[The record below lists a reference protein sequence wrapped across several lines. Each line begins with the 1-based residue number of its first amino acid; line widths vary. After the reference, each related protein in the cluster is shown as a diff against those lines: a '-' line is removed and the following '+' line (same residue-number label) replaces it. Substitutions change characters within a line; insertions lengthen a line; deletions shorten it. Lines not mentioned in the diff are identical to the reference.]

1 MAPLMRG
8 YFVLSA
14 LLIQSLSCSNADL
27 YNLAGSGP
35 NAPDRTALEGML
47 CTPPATGDTFPVKV
61 VFAVQGGQ
69 NVPVDFK
76 TAIIQELS
84 NLPSRP
90 GVKYAFVAFHSV
102 ATGIQGS
109 FVDVA
114 GLRSAVTQFNG
125 YSEVGPIS
133 LRAPLRLAKTL
144 ISGDMQSGCRGEV
157 QRTRYVVFLIFLSE
171 DLSCNYPLF
180 NPGIEP
186 QCTALMP
193 DLQACSSCE
202 LTKVSSSIRN
212 LAETYGAGQVDIQPI
227 YVRNTPTALAAAQAQ
242 AIALGGGTS
251 VATATVSTGSLQ
263 TVIRGLNLTS
273 LQQQLVLKRLIA
285 FNRNVVSRS
294 GELLVDSDGDGVP
307 DRDEIALGLNPT
319 NPDTDGDGLGDG
331 VELKMG
337 LDPLTPNLI
346 TGCSPFRDA
355 DGDRL
360 NDCEERVLGTDA
372 CMGDTD
378 GDGPNDLVEFLS
390 GTNPLVPENLGDADR
405 DGIINLDEIIA
416 HTDPQS
422 ADNAYFAERGYVYSI
437 ADAPPTP
444 DGRACYHIRVE
455 NISLVDT
462 LARPNPPFADIPR
475 GTNDIYLY
483 AQFGREASARSFGV
497 SSLRV
502 DQVRFT
508 PPNKKVP
515 AGTIAVSPDDFILGK

>member
-8 YFVLSA
+8 YFVLFA
-14 LLIQSLSCSNADL
+14 LLIQGLSCSNADL

-84 NLPSRP
+84 NLPARP
-90 GVKYAFVAFHSV
+90 GVKYAFLAFHSV
-102 ATGIQGS
+102 ATGLQGS

-193 DLQACSSCE
+193 DLQACSACE

-251 VATATVSTGSLQ
+251 VATATISTGSLQ
-263 TVIRGLNLTS
+263 TVIRGLNFTS

-285 FNRNVVSRS
+285 FNRNAISRS

-307 DRDEIALGLNPT
+307 DRDEIALGLDPT
-319 NPDTDGDGLGDG
+319 NPDTDGDGLSDG

-378 GDGPNDLVEFLS
+378 
-390 GTNPLVPENLGDADR
+390 R

-437 ADAPPTP
+437 TDAAPTR

>member
-1 MAPLMRG
+1 MRRYLTG
-8 YFVLSA
+8 
-14 LLIQSLSCSNADL
+14 LLFFCLSCTNADL

-35 NAPDRTALEGML
+35 NAPDRTAFEGMV
-47 CTPPATGDTFPVKV
+47 CTPAATGDVFPVKV

-69 NVPVDFK
+69 GVGADFK
-76 TAIIQELS
+76 SAIIQELS
-84 NLPSRP
+84 NLPARP
-90 GVKYAFVAFHSV
+90 GVKYAFLAFHTV

-109 FVDVA
+109 FVDVSA
-114 GLRSAVTQFNG
+114 LRSALNQFNG
-125 YSEVGPIS
+125 FSESGPIS
-133 LRAPLRLAKTL
+133 LRAPLKLAKSF

-157 QRTRYVVFLIFLSE
+157 QRTRYVIFLFFLSE

-186 QCTALMP
+186 QCSALLP
-193 DLQACSSCE
+193 DLQACTTCE
-202 LTKVSSSIRN
+202 LTKVATDVRK
-212 LAETYGAGQVDIQPI
+212 LADTFGAGEVDIQPI
-227 YVRNTPTALAAAQAQ
+227 YVRNTPTALAVAQAQ

-251 VATATVSTGSLQ
+251 VLTATISAASLR
-263 TVIRGLNLTS
+263 TVIQGLNFTS
-273 LQQQLVLKRLIA
+273 LQQAMVLKRIIA
-285 FNRNVVSRS
+285 LNRSAISRA
-294 GELLVDSDGDGVP
+294 GQLLVDSDGDGLP
-307 DRDEIALGLNPT
+307 DVDEIALGTDPT
-319 NPDTDGDGLGDG
+319 NPDSDGDGLGDG
-331 VELKMG
+331 VEVRMG
-337 LDPLTPNLI
+337 LDPKTPNLI

-360 NDCEERVLGTDA
+360 NDCEERVLGTDP

-390 GTNPLVPENLGDADR
+390 NTNPLVREELTDSDR
-405 DGIINLDEIIA
+405 DGVINLDEILA

-422 ADNAYFAERGYVYSI
+422 ADNAYLSERGYVYSI

-444 DGRACYHIRVE
+444 DGRACYQIRVE

-483 AQFGREASARSFGV
+483 AQFGRDSSARSFGV

-508 PPNKKVP
+508 PPSKKVP
-515 AGTIAVSPDDFILGK
+515 SGTITVSPDEFILGK

>member
-1 MAPLMRG
+1 MTRLMRG
-8 YFVLSA
+8 YLGWC
-14 LLIQSLSCSNADL
+14 LLFLSCAGTNADL

-35 NAPDRTALEGML
+35 NAPDRTALEGTI
-47 CTPPATGDTFPVKV
+47 CTPAATGDVFPVKV

-69 NVPVDFK
+69 GVPVDFK
-76 TAIIQELS
+76 SVMIQELS
-84 NLPSRP
+84 NLPARP
-90 GVKYAFVAFHSV
+90 GVTYAFLAFHTV
-102 ATGIQGS
+102 ATGLQGS

-114 GLRSAVTQFNG
+114 ALRSALNQFNG
-125 YSEVGPIS
+125 FAEVGPIS
-133 LRAPLRLAKTL
+133 LRAPLRLAKSL
-144 ISGDMQSGCRGEV
+144 ISGDMQGGCRGEV
-157 QRTRYVVFLIFLSE
+157 QRTRYVVFLFFLSE

-186 QCTALMP
+186 QCSALLP
-193 DLQACSSCE
+193 DLQACTTCE
-202 LTKVSSSIRN
+202 LTKVSTDVRK
-212 LAETYGAGQVDIQPI
+212 LAETYGAGEVDIQPI
-227 YVRNTPTALAAAQAQ
+227 YVRNTPTALAVAQAQ

-251 VATATVSTGSLQ
+251 VATATISSPSIRS
-263 TVIRGLNLTS
+263 VIQALNFTS
-273 LQQQLVLKRLIA
+273 LQQSLVLKRMIA
-285 FNRNVVSRS
+285 FNRNAISRA

-307 DRDEIALGLNPT
+307 DRDEIALGLDPT

-337 LDPLTPNLI
+337 LDPKTPNLI

-360 NDCEERVLGTDA
+360 NDCEERVLGTDP

-390 GTNPLVPENLGDADR
+390 GTNPLVPENLTDSDR
-405 DGIINLDEIIA
+405 DGVINLDEILA

-422 ADNAYFAERGYVYSI
+422 ADNAYLAERGYVYSI
-437 ADAPPTP
+437 AEAPPTP

-483 AQFGREASARSFGV
+483 AQFGRDSSARSFGV

-508 PPNKKVP
+508 PPNKKNP
-515 AGTIAVSPDDFILGK
+515 PGTIIVSPDDFILGK

>member
-84 NLPSRP
+84 NLPARP
-90 GVKYAFVAFHSV
+90 GVKYAFLAFHSV
-102 ATGIQGS
+102 ATGLQGS

-193 DLQACSSCE
+193 DLQACSACE

-251 VATATVSTGSLQ
+251 VATATISTGSLQ
-263 TVIRGLNLTS
+263 TVIRGLNFTS

-285 FNRNVVSRS
+285 FNRNAISRS

-319 NPDTDGDGLGDG
+319 NPDTDGDGLD
-331 VELKMG
+331 
-337 LDPLTPNLI
+337 
-346 TGCSPFRDA
+346 
-355 DGDRL
+355 
-360 NDCEERVLGTDA
+360 
-372 CMGDTD
+372 
-378 GDGPNDLVEFLS
+378 DLVEFLS
-390 GTNPLVPENLGDADR
+390 GTNPIVPENLGDADR

-437 ADAPPTP
+437 TDAAPTA

-515 AGTIAVSPDDFILGK
+515 AGTIAVSPDDFILGR